1 MPENLRF
8 VLKLMETIAF
18 VFTQERF
25 KSHKVYS
32 NLYFI
37 SDPLPFF
44 SNFNMTYL
52 LGGFQWR
59 RISFK
64 PLFKFLFTSSYSSS
78 SSSSSYSSSYSS
90 SSYSSS
96 TFSLLPQIK
105 LKAHEQRVEFK
116 IQQGSDAFDYSN
128 MATVE
133 HLNPLETEI
142 RKTED
147 IIEEIFEEILY
158 SKGREEAMRNING
171 KISNFFFI

>member
-1 MPENLRF
+1 M
-8 VLKLMETIAF
+8 
-18 VFTQERF
+18 
-25 KSHKVYS
+25 
-32 NLYFI
+32 
-37 SDPLPFF
+37 
-44 SNFNMTYL
+44 L
-52 LGGFQWR
+52 L
-59 RISFK
+59 SK
-64 PLFKFLFTSSYSSS
+64 
-78 SSSSSYSSSYSS
+78 
-90 SSYSSS
+90 
-96 TFSLLPQIK
+96 SLLVFFLLIATINSFELILDERTEKCITEEIELDSLVTGFFKLVKPKNKHVDLIVFEPTKRIIFRKNRFDAGKFAFRSEVNGDYRFCFYSRKIQIAQ
-105 LKAHEQRVEFK
+105 AHEQRVEFK